1 MLLERLEEA
10 LNRNVAESRKAQAL
24 CRQLDGRTVSLAV
37 TGTPLEFFVSARDGR
52 LSLTPNNA
60 GAAADASLS
69 GSPISLLAL
78 AGPRGEG
85 ALRGGG
91 VRIEGDAEVAQKF
104 RELLSLAK
112 PDFEEELARVIG
124 DVGARRVANIARDVL
139 EWGRKASGS
148 LARNV
153 VEYLQEEGRDLP
165 TRVEADEFLDSVD
178 RLRDDAERLE
188 ARLARLVNRGAGAP
202 ATRGGRGRSD

>member
-24 CRQLDGRTVSLAV
+24 CRQLDGRVVSLAV
-37 TGTPLEFFVSARDGR
+37 TGTPLVFFAAARDGR
-52 LSLTPNNA
+52 LSLSPSNE

-78 AGPRGEG
+78 AGPRAEG

-104 RELLSLAK
+104 RELLGHAQ
-112 PDFEEELARVIG
+112 PDVEEELARVVG
-124 DVGARRVANIARDVL
+124 DVAARNIANLARGML
-139 EWGRKASGS
+139 EFGRNAGRS
-148 LARNV
+148 LAGNV
-153 VEYLQEEGRDLP
+153 SEYLQEEGRDLP
-165 TRVEADEFLDSVD
+165 TTTEAEEFLAGVD
-178 RLRDDAERLE
+178 RLRDDVERFE
-188 ARLARLVNRGAGAP
+188 ARLARLGAP
-202 ATRGGRGRSD
+202 AVKGGAKRRRLDH